1 MLVTINL
8 VTGVTLKENKMEFKI
23 VNLDRST
30 DGDVVTTVHYTVS
43 KTDGEAVGS
52 SYGSVGVEVGDT
64 VIPFAEL
71 TETVVIDWVKEK
83 LDLVSLEASLDAQ
96 IAEQKAPTVL
106 SGVPW

>member
-1 MLVTINL
+1 
-8 VTGVTLKENKMEFKI
+8 MEFKI

-71 TETVVIDWVKEK
+71 TEATVINWVKEK
-83 LDLVSLEASLDAQ
+83 LDLVEIEANLDAQ
-96 IAEQKAPTVL
+96 IAEQKAPKVATGL
-106 SGVPW
+106 PWAAI